1 MTADHCVMLT
11 YTRFAML
18 CHLELEAKT
27 LDIDVI
33 GLLLYCVVKDALDHP
48 TSFPKVRRMSA
59 LISKLND
66 NA

>member
-1 MTADHCVMLT
+1 
-11 YTRFAML
+11 ML